1 MIIRKGARKALKYTA
16 YIKESPITGGSS
28 IVGYT
33 CIYCIKLTE
42 QEELQTKPESDCH
55 ILATGPD
62 NILSGPKYCRSTGR
76 LLRHNA
82 TASHM
87 VYIVHV
93 VETWSTRG
101 SRLSRGQHITCGQNI
116 TRGLHFIRGLHI
128 TQSNI
133 FHVVYILY
141 CMRSTY
147 HMGSKYYTWPTFYTW
162 STYYIK

>member
-16 YIKESPITGGSS
+16 YIKESPITGGNS

-93 VETWSTRG
+93 VDTWSTRG

-128 TQSNI
+128 T
-133 FHVVYILY
+133 H
-141 CMRSTY
+141 
-147 HMGSKYYTWPTFYTW
+147 K
-162 STYYIK
+162 